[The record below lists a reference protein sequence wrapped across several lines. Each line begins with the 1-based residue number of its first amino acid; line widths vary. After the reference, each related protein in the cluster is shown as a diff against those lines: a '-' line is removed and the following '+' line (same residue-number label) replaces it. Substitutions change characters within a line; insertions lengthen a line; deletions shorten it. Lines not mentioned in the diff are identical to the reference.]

1 MQSLQEIRDH
11 ESPACTSLLPIS
23 VIVPVRNE
31 ARNLP
36 RCLESLRQFG
46 EVYVIDSQS
55 SDESVELA
63 RTAGAKIVQFYY
75 QGGWPKKRQWALNTL
90 PLKYEWVLLLD
101 ADEVV
106 TPSLAREIRAAISD
120 PAINGYHLGLQMW
133 FLGRP
138 LRFSGARF
146 WKTSVFRRKKGR
158 FECRLA
164 AQDSSMA
171 DMEIHEHVI
180 VDGPTA
186 FLKEPLIH
194 HNIDSLSRYI
204 RKHDEYSNWE
214 SEVLSQTLGPE
225 DLRPRLFCSQ
235 AHRGPDG
242 AGIWERSFPDGSYVG
257 LGSRRLAILDLT
269 SDGQMPMCNEDG
281 SVWITYNGEIYN
293 FAELRRELEGKGHR
307 FVSHTDTEV
316 IIHLYEQEG
325 SECVRRLNGMF
336 AFAICDLRGTKP
348 LLLVARD
355 HFGIKPFYYVQ
366 RSEKFAFASE
376 IKALLQLPGVEPE
389 IDRQALHQYLSFL
402 WVPDPATMFGGI
414 FKLPAGH
421 YGIWQDA
428 HFQIKQ

>member
-1 MQSLQEIRDH
+1 MQSLQEIRDR

-120 PAINGYHLGLQMW
+120 PGINGYHLGLQMW

-146 WKTSVFRRKKGR
+146 WKTSLFRREKGR

-180 VDGPTA
+180 VDGPTT

-194 HNIDSLSRYI
+194 HNVDSLSRYI

-225 DLRPRLFCSQ
+225 DSGEFIANPFEIHQHPRHRRRNLCCDDDLSQLRLDKARPAQPRKETPRPKRTKPMLPFVTIRT
-235 AHRGPDG
+235 ADAD
-242 AGIWERSFPDGSYVG
+242 AGMEMDQEMSPKD
-257 LGSRRLAILDLT
+257 T
-269 SDGQMPMCNEDG
+269 P
-281 SVWITYNGEIYN
+281 T
-293 FAELRRELEGKGHR
+293 GKGMAMGKTSMKR
-307 FVSHTDTEV
+307 S
-316 IIHLYEQEG
+316 
-325 SECVRRLNGMF
+325 
-336 AFAICDLRGTKP
+336 KP
-348 LLLVARD
+348 R
-355 HFGIKPFYYVQ
+355 K
-366 RSEKFAFASE
+366 
-376 IKALLQLPGVEPE
+376 
-389 IDRQALHQYLSFL
+389 
-402 WVPDPATMFGGI
+402 
-414 FKLPAGH
+414 
-421 YGIWQDA
+421 
-428 HFQIKQ
+428 

>member
-1 MQSLQEIRDH
+1 MQSLQEIRDR
-11 ESPACTSLLPIS
+11 ESPACASLLPIS

-63 RTAGAKIVQFYY
+63 RTAGAKIVQFHY

-120 PAINGYHLGLQMW
+120 PGINGYHVGLQMW

-146 WKTSVFRRKKGR
+146 WKTSLFRREKGR

-186 FLKEPLIH
+186 FLKEALIH
-194 HNIDSLSRYI
+194 DNVDSLSRYI

-214 SEVLSQTLGPE
+214 SEVLSQTLGPD
-225 DLRPRLFCSQ
+225 DLQPHLFGSQAQRRRWLKTKFFVLPGSPVALFLYRYLFCFGFLDGVPGLIYCGFQ
-235 AHRGPDG
+235 AVQMFHTKAKIYEVR
-242 AGIWERSFPDGSYVG
+242 AGK
-257 LGSRRLAILDLT
+257 A
-269 SDGQMPMCNEDG
+269 
-281 SVWITYNGEIYN
+281 SV
-293 FAELRRELEGKGHR
+293 
-307 FVSHTDTEV
+307 
-316 IIHLYEQEG
+316 
-325 SECVRRLNGMF
+325 
-336 AFAICDLRGTKP
+336 
-348 LLLVARD
+348 
-355 HFGIKPFYYVQ
+355 
-366 RSEKFAFASE
+366 
-376 IKALLQLPGVEPE
+376 
-389 IDRQALHQYLSFL
+389 
-402 WVPDPATMFGGI
+402 
-414 FKLPAGH
+414 
-421 YGIWQDA
+421 
-428 HFQIKQ
+428 

>member
-1 MQSLQEIRDH
+1 
-11 ESPACTSLLPIS
+11 
-23 VIVPVRNE
+23 
-31 ARNLP
+31 
-36 RCLESLRQFG
+36 LRQFA

-90 PLKYEWVLLLD
+90 PLKYEWVLLID

-146 WKTSVFRRKKGR
+146 WKTSLFRREKGR

-171 DMEIHEHVI
+171 DMEVHEHVI
-180 VDGPTA
+180 VDGSTT

-194 HNIDSLSRYI
+194 HNVDSLSRYI

-225 DLRPRLFCSQ
+225 DLQPHLFGSQAQRRRWLKKKFFALPGSPVALFLYRYLFCFGFLDGVPGLIYCGFQ
-235 AHRGPDG
+235 A
-242 AGIWERSFPDGSYVG
+242 V
-257 LGSRRLAILDLT
+257 
-269 SDGQMPMCNEDG
+269 QMFH
-281 SVWITYNGEIYN
+281 TKAKIY
-293 FAELRRELEGKGHR
+293 ELRAGK
-307 FVSHTDTEV
+307 
-316 IIHLYEQEG
+316 
-325 SECVRRLNGMF
+325 
-336 AFAICDLRGTKP
+336 
-348 LLLVARD
+348 
-355 HFGIKPFYYVQ
+355 
-366 RSEKFAFASE
+366 AS
-376 IKALLQLPGVEPE
+376 V
-389 IDRQALHQYLSFL
+389 
-402 WVPDPATMFGGI
+402 
-414 FKLPAGH
+414 
-421 YGIWQDA
+421 
-428 HFQIKQ
+428 

>member
-1 MQSLQEIRDH
+1 MQSLQEIRDS
-11 ESPACTSLLPIS
+11 ESPACASLLPIS
-23 VIVPVRNE
+23 AIVPVRNE

-36 RCLESLRQFG
+36 RCLESLRQFA

-63 RTAGAKIVQFYY
+63 RTAGAKIVQFHY

-146 WKTSVFRRKKGR
+146 WKTSVFRREKGR

-194 HNIDSLSRYI
+194 HNVDSLSRYI

-225 DLRPRLFCSQ
+225 DLRPRLFGSQ
-235 AHRGPDG
+235 AQRRRWLKKKFFALPGSPVVLFLYRYLFCLGFLDG
-242 AGIWERSFPDGSYVG
+242 IPG
-257 LGSRRLAILDLT
+257 LIYCGFQAV
-269 SDGQMPMCNEDG
+269 QMFH
-281 SVWITYNGEIYN
+281 TKAKIY
-293 FAELRRELEGKGHR
+293 ELRAGK
-307 FVSHTDTEV
+307 
-316 IIHLYEQEG
+316 
-325 SECVRRLNGMF
+325 
-336 AFAICDLRGTKP
+336 
-348 LLLVARD
+348 
-355 HFGIKPFYYVQ
+355 
-366 RSEKFAFASE
+366 AS
-376 IKALLQLPGVEPE
+376 V
-389 IDRQALHQYLSFL
+389 
-402 WVPDPATMFGGI
+402 
-414 FKLPAGH
+414 
-421 YGIWQDA
+421 
-428 HFQIKQ
+428 